1 MVWLEKYTT
10 NVTERVTKEPERY
23 QAFEREEEIKR
34 AKIILNQTFQNS
46 VLLTSEPGVGKT
58 AVVENLALELTDSE
72 NTMLQG
78 KEILKLEIPELMNGS
93 DEGTLEFR
101 FKQLLKE
108 LTAQSFKYILF
119 IDEFHEIMG
128 TSSSESS
135 AQDMANMLKPPLSR
149 GEFQLIG
156 ATTTDEYHEFVEKD
170 GALTRRLEE
179 VHLNEPSLSSTKYIL
194 QKRRGIAEAAQQIV
208 IPDESIDLIIR
219 YAKRFMTSRYFPEKG
234 LVLMDSAAST
244 AKMNNNS
251 SIEESDVAE
260 VISNKFSIPMNILL
274 EDDDIRVLRLKK
286 TLKKKIKGQ
295 DEAIDTIFRRI
306 ATRRAGLGDASK
318 PLTMM
323 FPGPTGVGKTE
334 TAKQLATALYG
345 SEENMIRF
353 DMSEF
358 KDGTEAV
365 NRFKSLITQR
375 VRKKPYALILLD
387 EFEKSD
393 PRVWDLLLQIFD
405 DGRLSDDFNRT
416 VNFKDAT
423 IILTTNAAQKEIDVR
438 YSKSEE
444 ALADKKREGTFISR
458 FKTALQSYEMRREFL
473 DRIDE
478 IVFFRP
484 LEPRDEPIRAIVA
497 GLLDKLNER
506 TKNQGIQLLYKSK
519 DLTKIYPDFSEGYE
533 ELEDGTQIPSHSIIE
548 FLIDKGLDRKDG
560 VRPMH
565 AAVSEY
571 VETPIAGEI
580 LSTRHG
586 NHKQFNTL
594 IFRAHGNAPTQTSNG
609 DWYLA
614 IDSMMDPNFEGG
626 ATDV

>member
-548 FLIDKGLDRKDG
+548 FLIDKGFDRKDG